1 MSEAEN
7 RFEEY
12 CAASVLGALSAQEEQ
27 EFAIMLENATET
39 QILFHNEMKEIAAEL
54 ALGVSPE
61 APSRSVRDELMA
73 MAWASIERK
82 KQATIFSIPVSR
94 FSIAASFVL
103 LLTSLGLFFYSQGLT
118 DDLESKDALISEQT
132 SRIELLE
139 TEVERKEALLTILEA
154 RDVDLILM
162 DGLDVNPEGYGKV
175 VWDKSNGRA
184 LLQVAN
190 LPEIPTTRDYQLWF
204 ILDNQP
210 ISAGVFAVRDS
221 ERDDFFT
228 IENLANDANQGAFA
242 VSLEPSGGSQQPTGD
257 IFMLG
262 AMN

>member
-1 MSEAEN
+1 MSDIDN
-7 RFEEY
+7 KFEEY
-12 CAASVLGALSAQEEQ
+12 CAASVLGALSAKEEQ
-27 EFAIMLENATET
+27 EFAELLANATET
-39 QILFHNEMKEIAAEL
+39 QLLLHNEMKAIAAEL
-54 ALGVSPE
+54 ALGANPE
-61 APSRSVRDELMA
+61 KPSQSVRDELMA
-73 MAWASIERK
+73 MAWASVERK
-82 KQATIFSIPVSR
+82 QQATIFNIPVSR
-94 FSIAASFVL
+94 FSIAASFIL
-103 LLTSLGLFFYSQGLT
+103 LLTTMGLFFYSLRLNS
-118 DDLESKDALISEQT
+118 D
-132 SRIELLE
+132 IEMRSQVINDQAIKIQLLE

-175 VWDKSNGRA
+175 VWDKNNGRA

-228 IENLANDANQGAFA
+228 IENLSNEANEGAFA

-262 AMN
+262 TMN

>member
-1 MSEAEN
+1 MSELDN
-7 RFEEY
+7 KFEEY
-12 CAASVLGALSAQEEQ
+12 CAASALGSLSQKEEQ
-27 EFAIMLENATET
+27 EFTEMLKNADET
-39 QILFHNEMKEIAAEL
+39 QRLLYNEMKEIAAEL
-54 ALGVSPE
+54 ALGANPE
-61 APSRSVRDELMA
+61 TPSRSVRDELMA
-73 MAWASIERK
+73 MAWASVERK
-82 KQATIFSIPVSR
+82 QQATIFNIPVSR

-103 LLTSLGLFFYSQGLT
+103 LVTSLGLFFNNQRLS
-118 DDLESKDALISEQT
+118 DDLESKETLISEQT
-132 SRIELLE
+132 TRIEVLE

-175 VWDKSNGRA
+175 VWDKNNGRA

-221 ERDDFFT
+221 DRDDFFT
-228 IENLANDANQGAFA
+228 IENLSNQANEGAFA
-242 VSLEPSGGSQQPTGD
+242 VSLEPSGGSPQPTGD